1 MTDAIAFHPSP
12 PERAETLSSEQVRR
26 FNRDGF
32 VRPSTTCTKPWHSA
46 REEDRSDVYHSNSLC
61 PEGKKIEGRFRRLG
75 KGSRKSC
82 RHCEHL
88 NQLGL

>member
-32 VRPSTTCTKPWHSA
+32 VRPSAMKSA
-46 REEDRSDVYHSNSLC
+46 GPSGTPHFMAIKR
-61 PEGKKIEGRFRRLG
+61 GRGSAVCFSSERR
-75 KGSRKSC
+75 KVNVPR
-82 RHCEHL
+82 
-88 NQLGL
+88 